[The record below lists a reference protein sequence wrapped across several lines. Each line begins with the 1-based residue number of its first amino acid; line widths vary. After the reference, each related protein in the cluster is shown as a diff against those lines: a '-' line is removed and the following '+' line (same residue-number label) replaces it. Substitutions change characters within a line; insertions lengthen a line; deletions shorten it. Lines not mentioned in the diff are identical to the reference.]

1 MSGFGDMDL
10 NAPASAEGLY
20 TRFPSCTCLG
30 CSPQSRP
37 KNTVEKTYLAR
48 RNFWKRVVLGQTFLK
63 ARIFSADVFGKTYFA
78 SRHFWEQSLRV
89 QTLLKTPT
97 SGASALLT
105 RPVHRMM
112 LRRMQSLTD
121 VQALLKE
128 HGYSSELLTVT
139 VEDVRQKDE
148 DMQDDSDEDEE
159 EGPLQAMSD
168 AELEQAMRRASSWLL
183 TMLAHQEAVVDRE
196 LMMGLMRR
204 VVEKAIRGRTETFS

>member
-1 MSGFGDMDL
+1 
-10 NAPASAEGLY
+10 
-20 TRFPSCTCLG
+20 
-30 CSPQSRP
+30 
-37 KNTVEKTYLAR
+37 
-48 RNFWKRVVLGQTFLK
+48 
-63 ARIFSADVFGKTYFA
+63 
-78 SRHFWEQSLRV
+78 
-89 QTLLKTPT
+89 
-97 SGASALLT
+97 
-105 RPVHRMM
+105 
-112 LRRMQSLTD
+112 MQSLTD

-168 AELEQAMRRASSWLL
+168 AELEQAMRRGSSWLL